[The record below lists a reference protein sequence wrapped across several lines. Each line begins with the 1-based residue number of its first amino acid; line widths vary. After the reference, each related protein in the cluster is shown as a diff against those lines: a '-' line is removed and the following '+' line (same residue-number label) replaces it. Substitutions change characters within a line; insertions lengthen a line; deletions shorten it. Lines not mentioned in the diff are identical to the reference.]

1 MKNGKR
7 SFILTEIILGMLVVI
22 LAFFML
28 YNKNE
33 DKTER
38 IAVIIPDIEES
49 QWSAFK
55 YGLKMASQE
64 YGVNTILI
72 SKSNINLSEDEME
85 VVKQEID
92 KGADAVIVKMTG
104 NSNEYSQLKKIQK
117 KVPIM
122 LAGESLAET
131 KKQSDIP
138 VTEPDQYEMGVAL
151 VQKLLEKNNGNLY
164 GKKIGIFL
172 ENSNSEADLNR
183 REGVCDTLKGTGAE
197 IVWAVS
203 RDEEIKR
210 NTTLQSQR
218 KVDIVLALDDTS
230 FVEAGE
236 SVKQNNLYGAIVY
249 GIGNSTEAVY
259 YLDARWA
266 ECLIVPDEFT
276 AGYQCV
282 AETVNALRK
291 TFYQMKNQEVP
302 YTVLTRDNLFS
313 KENQDLLFTLSK

>member
-92 KGADAVIVKMTG
+92 KGADAIIVKMTG

-151 VQKLLEKNNGNLY
+151 VQKLLEKNNGNLS

-183 REGVCDTLKGTGAE
+183 RG
-197 IVWAVS
+197 S
-203 RDEEIKR
+203 
-210 NTTLQSQR
+210 
-218 KVDIVLALDDTS
+218 
-230 FVEAGE
+230 
-236 SVKQNNLYGAIVY
+236 
-249 GIGNSTEAVY
+249 
-259 YLDARWA
+259 
-266 ECLIVPDEFT
+266 
-276 AGYQCV
+276 
-282 AETVNALRK
+282 
-291 TFYQMKNQEVP
+291 
-302 YTVLTRDNLFS
+302 
-313 KENQDLLFTLSK
+313 